1 MYLKH
6 FCSVLFSQNVRQ
18 HCYRKDTLR
27 LLCTTMASESSVVT
41 RDEMHDFIIRCMEKV
56 GTKREHAQALAD
68 LLVAADYRGHY
79 SHGLNRLD
87 MYVKDIKAKMC
98 VSDKE
103 PEIVKETA
111 ATALVNGN
119 NLLGPVVGKFCIDVA
134 IKKAKEA
141 GIGWVS
147 AYGSNHFGIAGWYA
161 IRAMEQGLIG
171 MAFTNTSP
179 LMVPTRARKPIL
191 GTNPISC
198 AAPANNGDSFVLD
211 MATTAVALGKL
222 EINERKGLEI
232 PLGWGCDV
240 NGKAT
245 KNPSEA
251 TGLMPLG
258 GTEEC
263 SGYKG
268 YGLSMMVEVF
278 CGILAGAQFGS
289 NIRKWKTTDRIAD
302 LGQCFVAIDPN
313 AFAPGFT
320 DRISELNATL
330 RNQEPAAGEEEVLV
344 PGDPERKHM
353 DKCNALGGIP
363 YHTNQITYANNLASE
378 LGIQP
383 LKTLN

>member
-1 MYLKH
+1 M
-6 FCSVLFSQNVRQ
+6 SVL
-18 HCYRKDTLR
+18 K
-27 LLCTTMASESSVVT
+27 MASNESVVA
-41 RDEMHDFIIRCMEKV
+41 REEMHAFVTRCMVKV
-56 GTKREHAQALAD
+56 GTKPDHASALAD

-87 MYVKDIKAKMC
+87 MYVKDIEAKMC

-111 ATALVNGN
+111 ATAFVDGN
-119 NLLGPVVGKFCIDVA
+119 NVLGPVVGKFCIDIA
-134 IKKAKEA
+134 IKKAKES

-147 AYGSNHFGIAGWYA
+147 AKGSNHFGIAGWYA
-161 IRAMEQGLIG
+161 IRAMQQGMIG

-179 LMVPTRARKPIL
+179 LMVPTRAKKATL
-191 GTNPISC
+191 GTNPIAC

-222 EINERKGLEI
+222 ELNERKGLDI
-232 PLGWGCDV
+232 PLGWGCDTT
-240 NGKAT
+240 GRAT
-245 KNPSEA
+245 TNPSKA

-278 CGILAGAQFGS
+278 CGILGGADFGGK
-289 NIRKWKTTDRIAD
+289 IRKWKTTEKEAN
-302 LGQCFVAIDPN
+302 LGQCFVAINPA

-320 DRISELNATL
+320 DRITELNDTL
-330 RNQEPAAGEEEVLV
+330 RNLEPAEGETEVLV

-353 DKCNALGGIP
+353 EQCDKLGGIP
-363 YHTNQITYANNLASE
+363 YHPNQIQYARDLATQLNVE
-378 LGIQP
+378 P
-383 LKTLN
+383 LKTL